1 MSGPR
6 SLLERIVPS
15 GGTAERVVKG
25 AFWAMSQNAFGRVL
39 QLAMLVVLAR
49 LIGPAELG
57 LVGIALL
64 SVSAIQKFTNFGLN
78 AALVQREEEDVDEHL
93 NTMWI
98 LEIARGLL
106 IFSVLFLTAPLVGYV
121 FSEPRAVD
129 LVRVI
134 GLSPLLFGLTNPG
147 VMYFQKKLE
156 FHKQFVLRIGGE
168 IAQFVVAVGVALVEP
183 TAWAFVAGY
192 VAADVV
198 RLAASYL
205 MHSYRP
211 GFDFDRESAK
221 DLIGYGKWIT
231 GSSILYFLYSEGDDA
246 FVGWFINPTALA
258 FYQYGYRFSNAPATE
273 LTSVISAVMFPAFSK
288 IQTDAS
294 MLRETFRKTLRLN
307 AFISAPVAF
316 GIAVVAPDFVL
327 TFFGSEWESMIVP
340 MQILA
345 VYGFL
350 RALGQTFGPVWK
362 ALDRPDVIT
371 KLSLIR
377 VTLMAILIW
386 PMTAAYGIAGTAATV
401 TLISVFPMVPLDIY
415 VTVRMIEMRMTEVYR
430 EIALPTVASIL
441 MAGIVWFVDESVVL
455 PAAAELVLAV
465 AVGAVSYVALVF
477 LFERQFQWGIGRN
490 LQSIVSAVRR

>member
-1 MSGPR
+1 MKKPS
-6 SLLERIVPS
+6 SLLGRLVPT

-25 AFWAMSQNAFGRVL
+25 AFWAMSQNTFGRVL
-39 QLAMLVVLAR
+39 QLAMLVILAR
-49 LIGPAELG
+49 LIGPAEIG

-78 AALVQREEEDVDEHL
+78 AALVQREEENVDEHL

-98 LEIARGLL
+98 LEILRGSL
-106 IFSVLFLTAPLVGYV
+106 IFVVLFFLAPFIGQL
-121 FSEPRAVD
+121 FSEPRATD
-129 LVRVI
+129 LIRVI

-156 FHKQFVLRIGGE
+156 FHKQFVLRVGGE
-168 IAQFVVAVGVALVEP
+168 IAQFVVAVAVAMVEP

-198 RLAASYL
+198 RLVASYL

-211 GFDFDRESAK
+211 SIQFDRESAGE
-221 DLIGYGKWIT
+221 LIGYGKWIT

-246 FVGWFINPTALA
+246 FVGWFINPAALA

-273 LTSVISAVMFPAFSK
+273 LTSVISSVMFPAFSK
-288 IQTDAS
+288 IQADAS
-294 MLRETFRKTLRLN
+294 LLRETFRKTLRVN

-316 GIAVVAPDFVL
+316 GIAVVAPDFVM

-345 VYGFL
+345 AYGFL

-362 ALDRPDVIT
+362 ALDRPDIIT
-371 KLSLIR
+371 KLSAVR
-377 VTLMAILIW
+377 VVLMAILIW
-386 PMTAAYGIAGTAATV
+386 PMTDAYGIAGTAATV
-401 TLISVFPMVPLDIY
+401 TIISIFPMIPLDIY
-415 VTVRMIEMRMTEVYR
+415 VTVKMLGLRTVEVYR
-430 EIALPTVASIL
+430 EIAFPTCASIL
-441 MAGIVWFVDESVVL
+441 MAAIVWFVDQSLTL
-455 PAAAELVLAV
+455 PAAAELVISIV
-465 AVGAVSYVALVF
+465 VGAVSYLALVF
-477 LFERQFQWGIGRN
+477 VFERQFQWGIGRN
-490 LQSIVSAVRR
+490 IRSIVSAARR

>member
-1 MSGPR
+1 MSKRR
-6 SLLERIVPS
+6 SLLERIVPN

-49 LIGPAELG
+49 LVGPAELG

-78 AALVQREEEDVDEHL
+78 AALVQREEENVDEHL
-93 NTMWI
+93 NTMWV
-98 LEIARGLL
+98 LEILRGSLV
-106 IFSVLFLTAPLVGYV
+106 FTVLFLVAPLVAQL
-121 FSEPRAVD
+121 FSEPRATD

-168 IAQFVVAVGVALVEP
+168 VAQFAVAVAWALVDP
-183 TAWAFVAGY
+183 TAWAFIAGY

-198 RLAASYL
+198 RLGASYL

-211 GFDFDRESAK
+211 RLEFDRDSASQ
-221 DLIGYGKWIT
+221 LVGYGKWIT

-246 FVGWFINPTALA
+246 FVGWFINPAALA

-288 IQTDAS
+288 MQTDAS
-294 MLRETFRKTLRLN
+294 MLRETFRKTLRVN

-345 VYGFL
+345 MYGFL

-362 ALDRPDVIT
+362 ALDRPDLIT
-371 KLSLIR
+371 KLSVVR
-377 VTLMAILIW
+377 VVLMAVLIW
-386 PMTAAYGIAGTAATV
+386 PLTEAYGIAGTAATV
-401 TLISVFPMVPLDIY
+401 TIISVFPMVPLDIY
-415 VTVRMIEMRMTEVYR
+415 VTVRMLGIRTVEVYR
-430 EIALPTVASIL
+430 EIALPTVASVL
-441 MAGIVWFVDESVVL
+441 MAGIVWFVDQSIDL
-455 PAAAELVLAV
+455 PAAAELVVAV
-465 AVGAVSYVALVF
+465 AVGGVSYLALVV
-477 LFERQFQWGIGRN
+477 LFERQFEWGIGRN
-490 LQSIVSAVRR
+490 IERIVSTVRR

>member
-1 MSGPR
+1 MSGDR
-6 SLLERIVPS
+6 SLLDRIIPS

-25 AFWAMSQNAFGRVL
+25 AFWAMSQNAFGRIL
-39 QLAMLVVLAR
+39 QLAMLVILAR
-49 LIGPAELG
+49 LIGPSELG

-64 SVSAIQKFTNFGLN
+64 SVSAVQKFTNFGLN
-78 AALVQREEEDVDEHL
+78 AALVQREEENVDEHL
-93 NTMWI
+93 NTMWV
-98 LEIARGLL
+98 LEMLRGTL
-106 IFSVLFLTAPLVGYV
+106 IFTVLFLGAPLVAQLFG
-121 FSEPRAVD
+121 EPRATD

-168 IAQFVVAVGVALVEP
+168 VAQFVVAVAVALVEP

-198 RLAASYL
+198 RLAASYA

-211 GFDFDRESAK
+211 RPEFDRDSAGQ
-221 DLIGYGKWIT
+221 LVGYGKWIT

-246 FVGWFINPTALA
+246 FVGWFINPAALA

-273 LTSVISAVMFPAFSK
+273 LTSVVSSVMFPAFSK

-307 AFISAPVAF
+307 AFVSAPVAA
-316 GIAVVAPDFVL
+316 GIAVVAPDFVM
-327 TFFGSEWESMIVP
+327 TFFGSEWMSMVLP

-362 ALDRPDVIT
+362 ALDRPDLIT
-371 KLSLIR
+371 KLSAIR
-377 VTLMAILIW
+377 VVLMAILIW
-386 PMTAAYGIAGTAATV
+386 PLTEAYGIAGTAATV
-401 TLISVFPMVPLDIY
+401 TIISLFPMVPLDVY
-415 VTVRMIEMRMTEVYR
+415 VTVRMLELRTIEVYR
-430 EIALPTVASIL
+430 EIALPTVASLL
-441 MAGIVWFVDESVVL
+441 MAGVVWFVDGSVDL
-455 PAAAELVLAV
+455 PAVAEL
-465 AVGAVSYVALVF
+465 AVSVGVGVVSYLLFVF
-477 LFERQFQWGIGRN
+477 LFERQFEWGIGRN
-490 LQSIVSAVRR
+490 LESIVSAVLR